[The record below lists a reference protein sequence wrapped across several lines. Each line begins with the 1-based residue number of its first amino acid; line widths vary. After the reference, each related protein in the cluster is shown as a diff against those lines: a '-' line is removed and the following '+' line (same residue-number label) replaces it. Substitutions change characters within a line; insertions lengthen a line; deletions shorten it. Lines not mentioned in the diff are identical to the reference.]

1 MNKKHILLASLFSVL
16 PVLAF
21 ATTGGGDTTF
31 SDITTQL
38 KNYLGGSLGLLFVL
52 LGFLGAAAAVAGYAS
67 MKTMFPVFGLTLALR
82 YGPAVLETISGAT
95 GDYTAILHHANAFTP
110 ADLAIVMIS
119 VVLFVIAN
127 ERRTRN
133 KEVAAK
139 DGLK

>member
-21 ATTGGGDTTF
+21 ATTGDATF

-38 KNYLGGSLGLLFVL
+38 KAYLGGSLGLLFVL

-67 MKTMFPVFGLTLALR
+67 MKTMFPVFGLTLALH
-82 YGPAVLETISGAT
+82 YGPAVLETIFGAT
-95 GDYTAILHHANAFTP
+95 GDYSSILHHSPDFTP

-119 VVLFVIAN
+119 VVLFVIAK
-127 ERRTRN
+127 ERNTKN
-133 KEVAAK
+133 KEIAAK
-139 DGLK
+139 GGMK